1 MQEEDRT
8 IIMFPPGDGGEPPD
22 DKTRFVRPGLRVTLL
37 KAGEQAGESRFF
49 PEGFRAGRAQDNDL
63 VIPFNIVSRH
73 HLEVKRQADG
83 WWLHD
88 NGSANGVYLDG
99 RRIAQPTRLAL
110 PALLQLGDSACFL
123 QLEETSPLTPPTPTP
138 LPEPDAP
145 ATGTQTAATATS
157 TRSSGAGRTGEL
169 TREQLKQRL
178 LAETAAEDAGDYT
191 RMVRALIHEDRSARR
206 QRYRGVLWGAA
217 ALLLAA
223 AALLA
228 YQQLALERARTLAID
243 MFYDIKTLEL
253 NLSQAEIR
261 LEEHMATLQA
271 AIEET
276 RNEKLIAEQKK
287 LEEERFRLVRE
298 RERLG
303 SMRVKYQQYVQEANA
318 LKLRFPGA
326 SAYEEQLILKVARQF
341 GESELE
347 APPEFVNEVR
357 RYIGYW
363 QGSSRFPAAMQRL
376 EANGY
381 APVILSALQQQN
393 LPPDFIYL
401 PLQESNYN
409 TQAIG
414 PETRYGIAKGAW
426 QFLAST
432 GQEYGLQAGPKAGV
446 REYDPLDQRFDF
458 NRASAAGARYLKYIY
473 STEAQASGLLVM
485 ASYNYGHNRV
495 RGLIKKMPE
504 NPRDRNFWKFIQHY
518 QIPQETYDYVFYIV
532 AAAVIGEDPAHFGF
546 RFKPPLANSGK
557 PAGAGVS

>member
-8 IIMFPPGDGGEPPD
+8 IIMFPSGKEGEPVD
-22 DKTRFVRPGLRVTLL
+22 DKTRFVRNGLRVTLL
-37 KAGEQAGESRFF
+37 KGGEQFGNSRFF
-49 PEGFRAGRAQDNDL
+49 PEGFRAGRSKENDL
-63 VIPFNIVSRH
+63 LIPFNIVSRR

-83 WWLHD
+83 WWVYD
-88 NGSANGVYLDG
+88 SGSANGVYLDG
-99 RRIAQPTRLAL
+99 QRIDQGTRLAL
-110 PALLQLGDSACFL
+110 PAMLQLGDSACFL
-123 QLEETSPLTPPTPTP
+123 QLEEAFQQLPSATEAQPEP
-138 LPEPDAP
+138 LPDETESGLQ
-145 ATGTQTAATATS
+145 ATHPTVSHTDNLS
-157 TRSSGAGRTGEL
+157 
-169 TREQLKQRL
+169 REQLRQRL
-178 LAETAAEDAGDYT
+178 LAETEAEDAGDYT
-191 RMVRALIHEDRSARR
+191 RMVRELIHEDRSTRR
-206 QRYRGVLWGAA
+206 KRYRKIIWGTAVL
-217 ALLLAA
+217 LLLAVG
-223 AALLA
+223 LLV
-228 YQQLALERARTLAID
+228 YQQLALNKARTLALD

-261 LEEHMATLQA
+261 LDEHMATLQS

-287 LEEERFRLVRE
+287 LEEERIRLVRE
-298 RERLG
+298 RERLS

-318 LKLRFPGA
+318 LKLRFPGK

-347 APPEFVNEVR
+347 APPGFVNEVK

-381 APVILSALQQQN
+381 APIILSALQKQN

-409 TQAIG
+409 PQAIG

-432 GQEYGLQAGPKAGV
+432 GQEYGLQTGPKAGV

-458 NRASAAGARYLKYIY
+458 NRATSAGARYLKYIY
-473 STEAQASGLLVM
+473 STEAQVSGLLVM

-495 RGLIKKMPE
+495 RSLIVKMPE

-546 RFKPPLANSGK
+546 RFKPPLSGNVK
-557 PAGAGVS
+557 QTG